1 MRTHIALTQD
11 PDKYHG
17 FDTVGDYQYNTTCSG
32 VKDGVRYWFEFPVT
46 LDPIIV
52 NGKILVPKD
61 QIVMSEVLTS
71 PVDAIKDNFI
81 ARLIHNKMWNDY
93 VLIETAELGTKF
105 KEGEG
110 RVIRGRWKGRK
121 VLFVG
126 GVGIDFQ
133 SSVKYT
139 KQDNVLWIE

>member
-1 MRTHIALTQD
+1 MKSSHIALIQD
-11 PDKYHG
+11 PDKHHG

-52 NGKILVPKD
+52 NGKVLVPKD
-61 QIVMSEVLTS
+61 QIVMSEGL
-71 PVDAIKDNFI
+71 NFI
-81 ARLIHNKMWNDY
+81 SRLIHNKMWNDY
-93 VLIETAELGTKF
+93 VLIQTSELGTKF

-110 RVIRGRWKGRK
+110 RIIRGRWKGRK

-133 SSVKYT
+133 SSIKYT
-139 KQDNVLWIE
+139 KEDNVLWIE

>member
-1 MRTHIALTQD
+1 VRRTHITLTQD
-11 PDKYHG
+11 PDKHHG
-17 FDTVGDYQYNTTCSG
+17 FDTVGDYQFNTTCSG
-32 VKDGVRYWFEFPVT
+32 VKNGVRYWFEFPVT

-52 NGKILVPKD
+52 NGKILVPIDK
-61 QIVMSEVLTS
+61 IVMSESTRNSFTS
-71 PVDAIKDNFI
+71 KM
-81 ARLIHNKMWNDY
+81 LHNKMWNDY
-93 VLIETAELGTKF
+93 VLIQTSELGTE
-105 KEGEG
+105 EGEG

-139 KQDNVLWIE
+139 KEDNVLWIE

>member
-1 MRTHIALTQD
+1 MTHIALTQD
-11 PDKYHG
+11 PDTHWG

-61 QIVMSEVLTS
+61 QIVMSEVLAS
-71 PVDAIKDNFI
+71 RDNFI
-81 ARLIHNKMWNDY
+81 SRLIHNKMWNNY
-93 VLIETAELGTKF
+93 VLIQTSELGEKF
-105 KEGEG
+105 IEGEG

>member
-1 MRTHIALTQD
+1 MKSSHIALIQD
-11 PDKYHG
+11 PDKHHG

-52 NGKILVPKD
+52 NGKILVPRD
-61 QIVMSEVLTS
+61 QIVMSECL
-71 PVDAIKDNFI
+71 VDVWLAK
-81 ARLIHNKMWNDY
+81 LIHNKMWNDY
-93 VLIETAELGTKF
+93 VLIETSVLGEKF
-105 KEGEG
+105 IEGEG

-126 GVGIDFQ
+126 GIGIDFQ

>member
-1 MRTHIALTQD
+1 MSSHVALIQD
-11 PDKYHG
+11 PDKHHG
-17 FDTVGDYQYNTTCSG
+17 FDTVGDYQFNTTCSG
-32 VKDGVRYWFEFPVT
+32 VKNGVRYWFEFPVT

-52 NGKILVPKD
+52 NGRILVPKD

-71 PVDAIKDNFI
+71 PGAKENWI

-93 VLIETAELGTKF
+93 VLIETSELGM

-133 SSVKYT
+133 SSVKYA
-139 KQDNVLWIE
+139 KKDNVLWIE

>member
-1 MRTHIALTQD
+1 VRRTHIALIQD
-11 PDKYHG
+11 PDKHHG

-71 PVDAIKDNFI
+71 PGAKDNWI

-93 VLIETAELGTKF
+93 VLIETSELGM

-133 SSVKYT
+133 SSVKYA
-139 KQDNVLWIE
+139 KKDNVLWIE

>member
-1 MRTHIALTQD
+1 MRTHLTLTQD
-11 PDKYHG
+11 PDKHHG

-61 QIVMSEVLTS
+61 QIVMSE
-71 PVDAIKDNFI
+71 AIDGNLI
-81 ARLIHNKMWNDY
+81 ARLMHNKMWNDY
-93 VLIETAELGTKF
+93 VLIQTSELGTKF

-139 KQDNVLWIE
+139 KEDNVLWIE

>member
-1 MRTHIALTQD
+1 MKSSHIALIQD
-11 PDKYHG
+11 PDKHHG

-61 QIVMSEVLTS
+61 QIVMSE
-71 PVDAIKDNFI
+71 AIDGNIF

-93 VLIETAELGTKF
+93 VLIQTSELGEKF
-105 KEGEG
+105 IEGEG
-110 RVIRGRWKGRK
+110 RIIRGRWKGRK

-133 SSVKYT
+133 SSIKYT
-139 KQDNVLWIE
+139 KEDNVLWIE

>member
-1 MRTHIALTQD
+1 MKSSHIALIQD
-11 PDKYHG
+11 PDKHHG

-61 QIVMSEVLTS
+61 QIVMSE
-71 PVDAIKDNFI
+71 AIDGNLI
-81 ARLIHNKMWNDY
+81 ARLMHNKMWNDY
-93 VLIETAELGTKF
+93 VLIQTSELGTKF

>member
-1 MRTHIALTQD
+1 MRTHIALIQD
-11 PDKYHG
+11 PDKHHG
-17 FDTVGDYQYNTTCSG
+17 FDTVGEYQYNTTCSG
-32 VKDGVRYWFEFPVT
+32 VKNGVRYWFEFPVT

-61 QIVMSEVLTS
+61 QVVMSEVLTS
-71 PVDAIKDNFI
+71 PGAKDNWI

-93 VLIETAELGTKF
+93 VLIETSELGM

-110 RVIRGRWKGRK
+110 RVIRGHWKGRK
-121 VLFVG
+121 VLFAG

-139 KQDNVLWIE
+139 KEDNVLWIE

>member
-1 MRTHIALTQD
+1 MKSSHIALIQD
-11 PDKYHG
+11 PDKHHG

-61 QIVMSEVLTS
+61 QIVMSEGL
-71 PVDAIKDNFI
+71 NFI
-81 ARLIHNKMWNDY
+81 SRLIHNKMWNDY
-93 VLIETAELGTKF
+93 VLIQTSELGTKF

-133 SSVKYT
+133 SSVKYA
-139 KQDNVLWIE
+139 KKDNVLWIE

>member
-1 MRTHIALTQD
+1 VRRTHIALTQD
-11 PDKYHG
+11 PDKHHG

-71 PVDAIKDNFI
+71 PGAKDNWI

-93 VLIETAELGTKF
+93 VLIETSELGM

-139 KQDNVLWIE
+139 KKDNVLWIE

>member
-1 MRTHIALTQD
+1 MKSSHIALIQD
-11 PDKYHG
+11 PDKHHG

-61 QIVMSEVLTS
+61 QIVMSE
-71 PVDAIKDNFI
+71 AIDGNIF

-93 VLIETAELGTKF
+93 ILIETAELGTKF

-110 RVIRGRWKGRK
+110 RVIRGRWKGSK

-126 GVGIDFQ
+126 GVGVDFQ

>member
-1 MRTHIALTQD
+1 MKSSHIALIQD
-11 PDKYHG
+11 PDKHHG

-61 QIVMSEVLTS
+61 QIVMSE
-71 PVDAIKDNFI
+71 AIDGNLI
-81 ARLIHNKMWNDY
+81 ARLMHNKMWNDY
-93 VLIETAELGTKF
+93 VLIQTSELGTKF

-139 KQDNVLWIE
+139 KEDNVLWIE